1 MKTKFLLALAA
12 ACFIAVPAHA
22 ETEVFRCGSEIVKI
36 GDSTE
41 IVKRLCGKPSSTRS
55 QKGKESS
62 TKSKKKKN
70 EYGSETSY
78 YKKWYYDRGY
88 GDYVYVL
95 SFKGNT
101 LKKIRKTDRGGK

>member
-1 MKTKFLLALAA
+1 MKTKFLPALVAA
-12 ACFIAVPAHA
+12 FFITVSAHA

-41 IVKRLCGKPSSTRS
+41 TVKRMCGKPSTHS

-62 TKSKKKKN
+62 TKSKKKKK
-70 EYGSETSY
+70 EDGSETSY
-78 YKKWYYDRGY
+78 SKKWYYDRGY
-88 GDYVYVL
+88 GDYISVL

-101 LKKIRKTDRGGK
+101 LKKIQKSDRGGK

>member
-1 MKTKFLLALAA
+1 MKTKFLLALVAA
-12 ACFIAVPAHA
+12 FFITVSAHA

-41 IVKRLCGKPSSTRS
+41 TVKRSCGKPSSTYNK
-55 QKGKESS
+55 KGKESS
-62 TKSKKKKN
+62 TRSRKQKKD
-70 EYGSETSY
+70 GAETAY
-78 YKKWYYDRGY
+78 HKKWYYDRGY

-101 LKKIRKTDRGGK
+101 LKKIQKTDRGGK